1 MFVVVEKLTDL
12 QDALDRLCGFLQDR
26 EVPFEHVFDS
36 KLVVSELVANALM
49 HSKAVASFESEV
61 QDGFIRIKVS
71 SSVKF
76 VLPEKSVCSNV
87 YAEHGRGLY
96 LVDSVC
102 ESRTTTEPG
111 EILVTIKIK

>member
-1 MFVVVEKLTDL
+1 VFVVVKKLTDL
-12 QDALDRLCGFLQDR
+12 QDALDRLCGFLQDS
-26 EVPFEHVFDS
+26 EVPFENVFDS
-36 KLVVSELVANALM
+36 KLVVSELVTNALT

-61 QDGFIRIKVS
+61 VDGFIRIKVS

-76 VLPEKSVCSNV
+76 VLPEKSVCSDV

-102 ESRTTTEPG
+102 ESRTMTEQG
-111 EILVTIKIK
+111 EILITIKIK